1 MEYVHVD
8 LVQSHPRERL
18 PKERD
23 IEARA
28 VERDEQLGVAED
40 SGEVLEVVA
49 LDERAFPPPVVDAHD
64 GDRMSSDREPG
75 RLDVEVHDLS
85 TKRLERAPL
94 VPRGQLPCEVSM
106 AARAQRL
113 CGPFDLVLDSPCQE
127 QADSRRPVCHGEIV
141 PGARSEERRVGK
153 ECRSRW
159 SPYH

>member
-1 MEYVHVD
+1 MEHVYVD
-8 LVQSHPRERL
+8 LVQRHPRERL

-28 VERDEQLGVAED
+28 VERDEQLSVAED

-49 LDERAFPPPVVDAHD
+49 LDERAFPPPVVGADD
-64 GDRMSSDREPG
+64 GDGMSSDREPG

-106 AARAQRL
+106 AGRAPRL
-113 CGPFDLVLDSPCQE
+113 CGPFHPVL
-127 QADSRRPVCHGEIV
+127 ASRRNAE
-141 PGARSEERRVGK
+141 ARSRRSV
-153 ECRSRW
+153 RHRLS
-159 SPYH
+159 